1 MIDRIV
7 VVDSGQVIETNES
20 AIIAKDEADR
30 AEKWAKYSEEQANLA
45 SNNAIAAAASKE
57 AAAQSAQS
65 AANTVNGFDA
75 HAADKQQDFDD
86 NYTSKLNSFNTNA
99 SEKQAQVD
107 ASAETARKWAI
118 GTISEQP
125 QGSAKYWAEQ
135 AKTAT
140 AGTLN
145 ESILTN
151 CLTEIPQDIKLELS
165 NGTLTLKAG
174 GKVYNGD
181 GTFYTNSSDI
191 SVTPSWGTV
200 SGLFVF
206 SVISGNSIVG
216 FDATNA
222 NLVFS
227 GDTAPT
233 FAGNY
238 AYWYDTTVK
247 KVKYTSDAGSSWKEN
262 RAFPLCLV
270 TASSGVVTSIDQVF
284 NGFGYIDNT
293 IFALPSIKGLI
304 PNGFNTDG
312 SLNSTEFTT
321 TSVLTYSYI
330 NANSGVLI
338 GINANSLASDKYVY
352 NKDEN
357 YNRNPQGVIAPRAM
371 FAKVSTDS
379 TGRVT
384 SFNPNTAFHATDY
397 NEFARALETKQD
409 VISLIANRALVSD
422 TSGNIAVSAV
432 TSTELGYLDGV
443 TSNIQ
448 TQINNCAKIDSVFIA
463 EHIGQTGYTSRTD
476 VPEGRAWADGAEY
489 TQAVFPDVYNLLVNS
504 KLRKTTYSD
513 FNSKVSANGFCDYFA
528 LDTTN
533 KKFKVPKLLDKF
545 VMDVDNSV
553 PVKGDGTTLGL
564 TDGNGEYNLTMV
576 NGYVATANNLGV
588 DVGVSSTANGN
599 NNRKVTGLVTDSS
612 KSGIIADIT
621 SAKSTAVLKAYVVL
635 YATAVPASTAQA
647 SEFMTALGSKA
658 NTDLSN
664 ISTAG
669 KETAVTWGMPNY
681 AAGVS
686 VSFPLSASKFT
697 APLKGIYM
705 VNAKWAGNNN
715 GANAFV
721 NGTKIASGGNTQ
733 AGTAYVDNGS
743 SVFIPLDKGDI
754 LYFDQACRA
763 VRLSMFY
770 PMKGV

>member
-7 VVDSGQVIETNES
+7 VVDSGQVIETTES

-75 HAADKQQDFDD
+75 HAAQKQQDFDDNATSKTNTYNSNASTLLQQYTDNAAQKLSAYNSNDATKTQAFND

-107 ASAETARKWAI
+107 ASAKEARKWAV

-125 QGSAKYWAEQ
+125 SGSAKYWAEQ
-135 AKTAT
+135 AKTST

-174 GKVYNGD
+174 SKVYKGD
-181 GTFYTNSSDI
+181 GTAVNISKDTTIFGTAGSGQFFATVLASGYSGSCTNVLKS
-191 SVTPSWGTV
+191 
-200 SGLFVF
+200 
-206 SVISGNSIVG
+206 
-216 FDATNA
+216 
-222 NLVFS
+222 FS
-227 GDTAPT
+227 GSGIEPQT
-233 FAGNY
+233 FSLI
-238 AYWYDTTVK
+238 YDTDSKILKRYGGDVTGGDEH
-247 KVKYTSDAGSSWKEN
+247 S
-262 RAFPLCLV
+262 FPVAIV
-270 TASSGVVTSIDQVF
+270 TITNNVITSIDQVF

-357 YNRNPQGVIAPRAM
+357 YNRNSQGVIAPRVM

-379 TGRVT
+379 TGRIT
-384 SFNPNTAFHATDY
+384 LFNPNTAFHAVDY
-397 NEFARALETKQD
+397 SEFTRALKTKQD
-409 VISLIANRALVSD
+409 MISLTANRALVSD

-448 TQINNCAKIDSVFIA
+448 TQF
-463 EHIGQTGYTSRTD
+463 
-476 VPEGRAWADGAEY
+476 
-489 TQAVFPDVYNLLVNS
+489 
-504 KLRKTTYSD
+504 
-513 FNSKVSANGFCDYFA
+513 
-528 LDTTN
+528 
-533 KKFKVPKLLDKF
+533 
-545 VMDVDNSV
+545 
-553 PVKGDGTTLGL
+553 
-564 TDGNGEYNLTMV
+564 
-576 NGYVATANNLGV
+576 NNLPKHEV
-588 DVGVSSTANGN
+588 VS
-599 NNRKVTGLVTDSS
+599 
-612 KSGIIADIT
+612 
-621 SAKSTAVLKAYVVL
+621 VLPVE
-635 YATAVPASTAQA
+635 PD
-647 SEFMTALGSKA
+647 A
-658 NTDLSN
+658 NTF
-664 ISTAG
+664 
-669 KETAVTWGMPNY
+669 Y
-681 AAGVS
+681 
-686 VSFPLSASKFT
+686 
-697 APLKGIYM
+697 Y
-705 VNAKWAGNNN
+705 
-715 GANAFV
+715 
-721 NGTKIASGGNTQ
+721 
-733 AGTAYVDNGS
+733 
-743 SVFIPLDKGDI
+743 IPEE
-754 LYFDQACRA
+754 
-763 VRLSMFY
+763 
-770 PMKGV
+770 

>member
-7 VVDSGQVIETNES
+7 VVDSGQVIETTES

-75 HAADKQQDFDD
+75 HAAQKQQAFDDNATSKTNTYNSNASTLLQQYNDNAAQKLSAYNSNAAQKQQAFND

-107 ASAETARKWAI
+107 ASAEEARKWAI

-125 QGSAKYWAEQ
+125 NGSAKYWAGQ

-174 GKVYNGD
+174 SKVYNGD

-227 GDTAPT
+227 GDAAPT

-270 TASSGVVTSIDQVF
+270 TSSSGVVTSIDQVF
-284 NGFGYIDNT
+284 NGFGYIGNT

-384 SFNPNTAFHATDY
+384 SFNPNTAFHAVDY
-397 NEFARALETKQD
+397 SEYSREVGRCAKLDEDNTFTGLNVFQGNAKLKVKSERYDVNSFPSTMKENIIDIRDKNNIDLGGLASYINNVGDICIYLQAQRKIDGTTKFSQPLG
-409 VISLIANRALVSD
+409 VILSKDGNTRTTVNTPQIGNNSNQIAN
-422 TSGNIAVSAV
+422 T
-432 TSTELGYLDGV
+432 
-443 TSNIQ
+443 
-448 TQINNCAKIDSVFIA
+448 
-463 EHIGQTGYTSRTD
+463 
-476 VPEGRAWADGAEY
+476 AW
-489 TQAVFPDVYNLLVNS
+489 VNS
-504 KLRKTTYSD
+504 K
-513 FNSKVSANGFCDYFA
+513 FQKVS
-528 LDTTN
+528 
-533 KKFKVPKLLDKF
+533 
-545 VMDVDNSV
+545 
-553 PVKGDGTTLGL
+553 TLPAQP
-564 TDGNGEYNLTMV
+564 DPN
-576 NGYVATANNLGV
+576 
-588 DVGVSSTANGN
+588 
-599 NNRKVTGLVTDSS
+599 VTYL
-612 KSGIIADIT
+612 
-621 SAKSTAVLKAYVVL
+621 
-635 YATAVPASTAQA
+635 
-647 SEFMTALGSKA
+647 
-658 NTDLSN
+658 
-664 ISTAG
+664 
-669 KETAVTWGMPNY
+669 
-681 AAGVS
+681 
-686 VSFPLSASKFT
+686 
-697 APLKGIYM
+697 
-705 VNAKWAGNNN
+705 
-715 GANAFV
+715 
-721 NGTKIASGGNTQ
+721 
-733 AGTAYVDNGS
+733 
-743 SVFIPLDKGDI
+743 IPEE
-754 LYFDQACRA
+754 
-763 VRLSMFY
+763 
-770 PMKGV
+770 